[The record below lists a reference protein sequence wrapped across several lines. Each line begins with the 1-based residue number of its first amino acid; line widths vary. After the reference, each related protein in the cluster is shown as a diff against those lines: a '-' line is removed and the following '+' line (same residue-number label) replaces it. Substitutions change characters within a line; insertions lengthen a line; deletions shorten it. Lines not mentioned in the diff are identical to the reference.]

1 MYVRFELFM
10 RLLENRW
17 AVYEVL
23 RVISIFVSYSYI
35 VCMLG

>member
-1 MYVRFELFM
+1 MYVRFELFTQF
-10 RLLENRW
+10 LETRW

-23 RVISIFVSYSYI
+23 RVISIFVSYSHI